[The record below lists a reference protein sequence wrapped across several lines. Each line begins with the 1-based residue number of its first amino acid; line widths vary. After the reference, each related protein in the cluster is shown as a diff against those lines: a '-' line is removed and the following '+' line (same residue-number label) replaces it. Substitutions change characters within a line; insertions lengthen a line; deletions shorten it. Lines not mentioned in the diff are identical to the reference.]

1 MELKAVSELRNC
13 IFTIPYQQRGYRW
26 NPDNIQMLLN
36 DLKEFIDSP
45 SKKMYCLQPITVVPE
60 FNGWAQNWCQN
71 CPPNFRC
78 PERFEVIDGQQRLT
92 TLFILWKFLQLG
104 DFYSFE
110 FERDENNDRKRF
122 LENISNSQ
130 VIVDDNIDFFYIS
143 QAYLTIKK
151 WFSVRDENPSKKE
164 TKVDYEYCKLAE
176 QESIED
182 VKRKFRE
189 LLKASKN
196 EKSIQVLWYM
206 VEKEKEHVVFRNLNS
221 GKIQLSNSDL
231 IKALLLNKTND
242 IENHQQIAA
251 QFEIMERQLGEDRFW
266 YMLQQKDIEPLKG
279 QSRIDLMFNLV
290 TGVSDEEYEIE
301 PRKSFFILSSYTDDK
316 LIEEWH
322 KVRDCYQ
329 RLRDLFEDPY
339 TFHYIGFL
347 TYCDQKIE
355 DTIKDYSKSKKSVFL
370 DDLKQ
375 KIKQKRHHKSLE
387 EYSYEDSKEVL
398 RRLFVLHN
406 IETLLYQYEE
416 LKEKHN
422 LKFSYENFP
431 FELLYNHK
439 WNIEHI
445 ASHTDNDLK
454 TENDRKDWIDSV
466 FSDFPEKLSD
476 DFVLKLKNEA
486 ERDLKIEQN
495 FNSLYKTV
503 VEKFNSD
510 KPISEENKNSIGNLV
525 LLDEHTNKSF
535 HNSLFPRKRRIVIIA
550 SGLRGS
556 HDSEVNVESV
566 FVPICTQQVYTKSYN
581 KSSNVNLN
589 SWGQDDFDA
598 YVSDMLEK
606 LKFYY
611 S

>member
-60 FNGWAQNWCQN
+60 FSGWAQNWCQN

-347 TYCDQKIE
+347 TYCGQKIE

-370 DDLKQ
+370 DDL
-375 KIKQKRHHKSLE
+375 
-387 EYSYEDSKEVL
+387 
-398 RRLFVLHN
+398 
-406 IETLLYQYEE
+406 TLV
-416 LKEKHN
+416 
-422 LKFSYENFP
+422 S
-431 FELLYNHK
+431 
-439 WNIEHI
+439 
-445 ASHTDNDLK
+445 
-454 TENDRKDWIDSV
+454 
-466 FSDFPEKLSD
+466 
-476 DFVLKLKNEA
+476 
-486 ERDLKIEQN
+486 
-495 FNSLYKTV
+495 
-503 VEKFNSD
+503 
-510 KPISEENKNSIGNLV
+510 
-525 LLDEHTNKSF
+525 
-535 HNSLFPRKRRIVIIA
+535 
-550 SGLRGS
+550 
-556 HDSEVNVESV
+556 
-566 FVPICTQQVYTKSYN
+566 TK
-581 KSSNVNLN
+581 NLN
-589 SWGQDDFDA
+589 D
-598 YVSDMLEK
+598 
-606 LKFYY
+606 
-611 S
+611 

>member
-60 FNGWAQNWCQN
+60 FSGWAQNWCQN

-242 IENHQQIAA
+242 KKNHQQIAA

-266 YMLQQKDIEPLKG
+266 YMLQQKDVEPFKG
-279 QSRIDLMFNLV
+279 QSRIDLLFNLV
-290 TGVSDEEYEIE
+290 TGVSDKEYEIE
-301 PRKSFFILSSYTDDK
+301 PRKSFFKLSSYKDDK
-316 LIEEWH
+316 LIDEWR

-347 TYCDQKIE
+347 TYCGQKIE
-355 DTIKDYSKSKKSVFL
+355 DTIKDYANSKKSVFL

-375 KIKQKRHHKSLE
+375 KIKQKRHYKSLE
-387 EYSYEDSKEVL
+387 EYSYEGSKEVL

-406 IETLLYQYEE
+406 IETLLFRYEE
-416 LKEKHN
+416 LKENHN
-422 LKFSYENFP
+422 LRFSYENFP

-466 FSDFPEKLSD
+466 FSDFSEKLSD
-476 DFVLKLKNEA
+476 DFILKLKNEA
-486 ERDLKIEQN
+486 ERDLKNEQN

-503 VEKFNSD
+503 VEKFDSD
-510 KPISEENKNSIGNLV
+510 KPISEENKNSLGNLV

-598 YVSDMLEK
+598 YVSDMQEK

>member
-78 PERFEVIDGQQRLT
+78 LERFEVIDGQQRLT
-92 TLFILWKFLQLG
+92 TLFLLWKYLQLG

-110 FERDENNDRKRF
+110 FERDENNERKSF
-122 LENISNSQ
+122 LERISDIQ
-130 VIVDDNIDFFYIS
+130 KVDESKIDYYYIS
-143 QAYLTIKK
+143 QAFLTIKN
-151 WFSVRDENPSKKE
+151 WFNHD
-164 TKVDYEYCKLAE
+164 LLLE
-176 QESIED
+176 QSF
-182 VKRKFRE
+182 KQ
-189 LLKASKN
+189 LLTAPLK

-279 QSRIDLMFNLV
+279 QSRIDMMFNLV

-347 TYCDQKIE
+347 TYCGQKIE
-355 DTIKDYSKSKKSVFL
+355 DTIKDYANSKKSVFL

-375 KIKQKRHHKSLE
+375 KIKQKRHYKSLE
-387 EYSYEDSKEVL
+387 EYSYEGSKEVL

-406 IETLLYQYEE
+406 IETLLYRYEE

-466 FSDFPEKLSD
+466 FSDFSEKLSD
-476 DFVLKLKNEA
+476 DFILKLKNEA
-486 ERDLKIEQN
+486 ERDLKNEKN

-503 VEKFNSD
+503 VEKFDSD
-510 KPISEENKNSIGNLV
+510 KPISEENKNSLGNLV

-556 HDSEVNVESV
+556 HDSEENVESV
-566 FVPICTQQVYTKSYN
+566 YVPICTQQVYTKSYN

-589 SWGQDDFDA
+589 SWGQDDFEA
-598 YVSDMLEK
+598 YVSDMQEK